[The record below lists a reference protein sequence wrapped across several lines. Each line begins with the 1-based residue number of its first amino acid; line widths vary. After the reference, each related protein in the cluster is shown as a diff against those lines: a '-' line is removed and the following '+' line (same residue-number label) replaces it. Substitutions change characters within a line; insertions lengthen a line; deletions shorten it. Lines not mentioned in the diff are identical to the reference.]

1 MKIGDLTPDQLH
13 QRLGGAGLRI
23 TIGPFVFHLR
33 SPIRGF
39 IADFSFAYAD
49 FPIYEESEVSDFRV
63 CVAPA
68 PRWQPWRE
76 AQADFL
82 ADGASLFET
91 FPRRLSMPFAE
102 WGFNWCICSYA
113 HQFLMF
119 HSAVV
124 EKAGRAAILAGPP
137 GSGKSTLCAALLGR
151 RWRLLS
157 DEFALLDP
165 MRGWLLPIP
174 RPVALK
180 GASIRLIDG
189 MLPHLRIG
197 RVFAPTRKGTL
208 AHLCPPPDAV
218 ERQAEPAQPG
228 WVLFPAHAENVDTRL
243 VPLRKAAG
251 FLRLE
256 ENCFNYN
263 TLGRIAFDALSE
275 VIETAECYELPFAQ
289 AAVAAELVDGLAELR
304 AVTGLPLDA
313 A

>member
-1 MKIGDLTPDQLH
+1 MKIGDLAPDQLH
-13 QRLGGAGLRI
+13 QQMGGAGLRI

-33 SPIRGF
+33 SLIRGF
-39 IADFSFAYAD
+39 IADFSFAYSD
-49 FPIYEESEVSDFRV
+49 FPICEESEVSDFRV

-68 PRWQPWRE
+68 PRWRPWLE
-76 AQADFL
+76 ARADFL

-91 FPRRLSMPFAE
+91 FPRRLAAPFAE

-119 HSAVV
+119 HAAVV
-124 EKAGRAAILAGPP
+124 EKTSRAAILAGQP
-137 GSGKSTLCAALLGR
+137 GSGKSTLCAALLARG
-151 RWRLLS
+151 WRLLS

-165 MRGWLLPIP
+165 IRGWLLPIP

-180 GASIRLIDG
+180 GASIGLIHG
-189 MLPHLRIG
+189 LLRDLQIG

-208 AHLCPPPDAV
+208 AHLRPPTDAV
-218 ERQAEPAQPG
+218 ERQAEPALPA
-228 WVLFPAHAENVDTRL
+228 WVVFPTHAENADTRL
-243 VPLRKAAG
+243 VPLGKAAG

-263 TLGRIAFDALSE
+263 RLGRIAFDALGNL
-275 VIETAECYELPFAQ
+275 IETGECYELPFAQ
-289 AAVAAELVDGLAELR
+289 ATIAADLVDGLSELR
-304 AVTGLPLDA
+304 PMAGLPLDA